1 MFWKSGR
8 ASVLALAA
16 LSILLCNNA
25 LALLPPYSE
34 VHTIS
39 APGQAVPLEFTLN
52 IGATGTYQITLT
64 DLGAAMTPAAPL
76 QSVKLAI
83 TLGSTIVGT
92 PLSAPG
98 SSSFNATSGSTYV
111 IHLIGTLGPTPGSG
125 PVGITIT
132 DASHNVVDTFSG
144 TLAPPPGTV
153 AQNTGVLQGNFT
165 VTGCPNPSPCYQVT
179 LADLSADLSQPMLT
193 TLILAITVQGGA
205 LVPGGTLSAAGSSTV
220 YLAAGTYD
228 IFAIG
233 QAGNTPPSGLFGV
246 SVNPVAGGNGLF
258 NGVAPV
264 GVVVPVATQPLKPDT
279 YTFSLA
285 DVGYPSPLAQVA
297 AVITLDGQSVASLL
311 GPGSMPFAASANTY
325 EVYAFG
331 MPSNAGA
338 GNLAGTG
345 SYAVTLQGSK
355 GPPALGVARAV
366 AAPGAALLPYS
377 FDGNLKTGGSYTLTA
392 ADFSFPA
399 ALQTIDVAAVQN
411 GKPVGNPLTAA
422 GSENVAPVAGPIS
435 FVAFVEPGTPGSLFG
450 ISLAAAADGA
460 TAFEAT
466 QGASTMS
473 ELFSVRQVSITA
485 AGTYGV
491 TVNDVGFPAPLAN
504 LAVIVTQGTSHLGS
518 IFTAGS
524 FTFAATPGNYF
535 VNFIAQPGGTDEAGT
550 YALTVALA
558 PVVKL
563 QSSVTAV
570 AAGQTVQL
578 TWSSENS
585 TACNA
590 SDGWSGSQNLS
601 GSATTAAINQT
612 TKFTLTCSGEGG
624 STAQSVTVTV
634 NAPSMSSG
642 GGGGALGA
650 ETLLLLTGLLLLRL
664 AVTRPSCPTP
674 GVPLPRSGVI
684 CP

>member
-8 ASVLALAA
+8 ASVLALAT
-16 LSILLCNNA
+16 LCILLCDNA

-64 DLGAAMTPAAPL
+64 DLGAAGTPVAPL

-98 SSSFNATSGSTYV
+98 SSSFNATSGSSYV
-111 IHLIGTLGPTPGSG
+111 IHVVGTLGSTPGS
-125 PVGITIT
+125 VGITIT
-132 DASHNVVDTFSG
+132 DASHNVVETFSG
-144 TLAPPPGTV
+144 TLAPPAGTV
-153 AQNTGVLQGNFT
+153 AQSTGVLQGNFT
-165 VTGCPNPSPCYQVT
+165 VTGCPNPNPCYQVT

-205 LVPGGTLSAAGSSTV
+205 LVTTLSGPGTSTV

-246 SVNPVAGGNGLF
+246 SVSPAAGGTGLF
-258 NGVAPV
+258 NGVTPV
-264 GVVVPVATQPLKPDT
+264 GAVVPVATQPLKPDT
-279 YTFSLA
+279 YTFTLA
-285 DVGYPSPLAQVA
+285 DVGYPNPLAQVA

-311 GPGSMPFAASANTY
+311 GPGSTPFAASANTY
-325 EVYAFG
+325 EVYGFG
-331 MPSNAGA
+331 IPSSSGA
-338 GNLAGTG
+338 GNTAGTG

-355 GPPALGVARAV
+355 GPPALDVARGV
-366 AAPGAALLPYS
+366 AAPGATLLPYS
-377 FDGNLKTGGSYTLTA
+377 FDGNITTGGSYTLTA

-399 ALQTIDVAAVQN
+399 PLQAIDVAAVQN
-411 GKPVGNPLTAA
+411 GKPVGNALAA
-422 GSENVAPVAGPIS
+422 VGSAKIPPVAGPIS

-450 ISLAAAADGA
+450 ISLADAGGA
-460 TAFEAT
+460 IAFEAT

-491 TVNDVGFPAPLAN
+491 TVNDVGFPAPLAS

-518 IFTAGS
+518 IYSAGS

-535 VNFIAQPGGTDEAGT
+535 VNFIAQPGGADEAGT

-558 PVVKL
+558 PVVNL
-563 QSSVTAV
+563 QSSAAAV

-578 TWSSENS
+578 TWSSQNS
-585 TACNA
+585 TACTA
-590 SDGWSGSQNLS
+590 SDGWSGSQKLS
-601 GSATTAAINQT
+601 GTATTAAINQT

-624 STAQSVTVTV
+624 SSAQSVTVTV

-650 ETLLLLTGLLLLRL
+650 DTLLLLTSLVLLRL
-664 AVTRPSCPTP
+664 AVTRPSYPTP
-674 GVPLPRSGVI
+674 RVPLPRSGGT
-684 CP
+684 CA